1 MNFINELF
9 KYQNNTEIIG
19 LTDELNIFCVLN
31 KFNQGNKN
39 ILIVTSS
46 LFQANIYYEKLLNYT
61 SDVVLFPM
69 DDFITS
75 VALAI
80 SPELKL
86 KRLETLERIKSK
98 QKVIT
103 VTNLMG
109 YLHFLPDI
117 KSIEKLEVKLTKG
130 LKINRDSLIEILD
143 KFGYIRTSLTTATGD
158 YSVRGFVID
167 IFIIDEIHPIR
178 IEFFG
183 NEIESIRYFD
193 ESSQLSI
200 NEVEQICC
208 LPNKEIETLDKS
220 SIYDYLNNPETFYI
234 NYDQIENEY
243 NKIQSDIT
251 EYQSNLENNQN
262 KLMFS
267 NNDIKVAYKMYLNHF
282 DSNNVDSIKYNA
294 KDIDNF
300 NSNFELL
307 KTFIDKKISNGKSVV
322 LCLSRISEI
331 DVIQKMY
338 PSMNMALSDKAI
350 VKNKVNILR
359 TKINHG
365 FEIND
370 YVVISEFD
378 IEKINNTNNI
388 KYRNNLKMGQ
398 KIKGFDELQ
407 IGDYVVH
414 YAHGIGVYGGV
425 TTLVKNGIKKDFLVI
440 NYANN
445 DKVYVPV
452 EKISTIYK
460 YTSKDGERPKIN
472 KLNSISW
479 ERTKQSLKKKIHD
492 ISQTLIKLY
501 AERASVKG
509 PSFSN
514 IEMEDMFSNGFEYEL
529 TDDQKKSIND
539 IYKDLES
546 SVPMDRLLCGDVGFG
561 KTEVA
566 FRAMFRSVINEYQVS
581 YLCPTTILSNQQYE
595 NALAR
600 FKDFPIGIALLNRFT
615 TPKEVERVLNGL
627 NEGTIDIVFGTHRL
641 LSKDIRFKRLGL
653 LVVDEEQRFGV
664 THKEKIKEMKKDVNV
679 LTLSATPIPRT
690 LKMAL
695 SGLRDL
701 SIIDTAPVNR
711 YPVQTYVLPENEM
724 VIKDAIYKELA
735 RHGQIF
741 ILYNKVASIESKV
754 YDIQTMIPEA
764 RIIYAHGQMNKSDL
778 ENIMADFVD
787 YKYDILICTTIIET
801 GIDIPN
807 ANTLMVFDSDRF
819 GLSQL
824 YQLRGRVGR
833 SNRIAYA
840 YLMYNKNKM
849 LNDIA
854 IKRLQAIKEFTELG
868 SGYRIAMRDLAL
880 RGAGDVLG
888 SEQAGF
894 VSDVGLDLY
903 MKLVDEE
910 IKRINGEEIPEDDVS
925 NKSLVDVET
934 HISDA
939 YVSDEDL
946 KIEIHQKIN
955 EIDSYDKLMTI
966 KEELEDRF
974 GKINEKMEIYM
985 YEEWFEKIAMQLNI
999 KNVKQND
1006 HFVEVTIPSEI
1017 VEKVK
1022 FDKIFMEAYEICSK
1036 YTFKNQHGMVIVTL
1050 SILPLKKHF
1059 IYYLVALFNLILD
1072 EYQKNS

>member
-9 KYQNNTEIIG
+9 KYQNNTEIMG

-31 KFNQGNKN
+31 KFNQGNNN

-46 LFQANIYYEKLLNYT
+46 LFQANTYYEKLLNYT

-86 KRLETLERIKSK
+86 KRLETLERIKTK

-130 LKINRDSLIEILD
+130 LKINRESLIEILD
-143 KFGYIRTSLTTATGD
+143 RFGYIRTSLTTATGD

-200 NEVEQICC
+200 NEIEQICC
-208 LPNKEIETLDKS
+208 LPNKEIETFDKS
-220 SIYDYLNNPETFYI
+220 SIYDYLNNPDTFYI

-243 NKIQSDIT
+243 NKIQSDIK

-267 NNDIKVAYKMYLNHF
+267 NEDIQVAYKMYLNHF

-307 KTFIDKKISNGKSVV
+307 KTFIDKKINNKKTVI

-338 PSMNMALSDKAI
+338 PSMNMAINDNAI
-350 VKNKVNILR
+350 VKNKVNVLR
-359 TKINHG
+359 NKINHG

-378 IEKINNTNNI
+378 IEKIRNTNNI

-546 SVPMDRLLCGDVGFG
+546 SIPMDRLLCGDVGFG

-566 FRAMFRSVINEYQVS
+566 FRAMFRSVINGYQVS

-600 FKDFPIGIALLNRFT
+600 FKDFPIEIALLNRFT

-627 NEGTIDIVFGTHRL
+627 KEGTIDIVFGTHRL

-711 YPVQTYVLPENEM
+711 YPVQTYVLTENEM

-910 IKRINGEEIPEDDVS
+910 IKRINGEEIPDDDVS

-966 KEELEDRF
+966 REELEDRF
-974 GKINEKMEIYM
+974 GKINDKMEIYM

-1036 YTFKNQHGMVIVTL
+1036 YSFKNQHGMVIVTL

-1059 IYYLVALFNLILD
+1059 IYYLVALFNLVLD